1 MKQVNN
7 YSVAAVE
14 ESAKRKGKQEMGQ
27 GFPFES
33 AIREGPSE
41 EVTSGEGALGG
52 ADGRAVKPKRQQ
64 VQRLR
69 GRNGPECLRP

>member
-1 MKQVNN
+1 MRP
-7 YSVAAVE
+7 
-14 ESAKRKGKQEMGQ
+14 AKSTQNVSGTQAKLDTPVSGG
-27 GFPFES
+27 P
-33 AIREGPSE
+33 ITEGPSE